1 MSESILSL
9 ILASGSLILVAV
21 AAATALGAGAPGA
34 VGLRRLLLARGRWLS
49 FAIAAVA
56 TGGSLYYSEVAHFV
70 PCTLCWY
77 QRIAMYPLAIV
88 LLVGA
93 VTRDVRSMLYVVPI
107 AAAGLLVSLYH
118 YQLELFPEQATVC
131 TTGVPCSFR
140 YVEEFGFISI
150 PFMAGSAFI
159 SILAL
164 QFAMWRAARGELHA
178 ER

>member
-1 MSESILSL
+1 MSESTLSL
-9 ILASGSLILVAV
+9 ILASGSLLVLFASLVAV
-21 AAATALGAGAPGA
+21 LGVGAPGA
-34 VGLRRLLLARGRWLS
+34 VSLRRLVLTRGTWLS
-49 FAIAAVA
+49 FAIAAIAVS
-56 TGGSLYYSEVAHFV
+56 GSLYYSEVAHFV

-88 LLVGA
+88 LLVAA
-93 VTRDVRSMLYVVPI
+93 VTRDQRPARYIVPI

-131 TTGVPCSFR
+131 TSGVPCSFR

-150 PFMAGSAFI
+150 PFMAGVAFI

-164 QFAMWRAARGELHA
+164 QAATWRARRVDGA
-178 ER
+178 